1 MAKKTA
7 WGTLRRKC
15 QMRNP
20 IGEVQSAAEDSRLKF
35 RRKVK
40 VRGINLRVTST
51 QMGFKSLSPAEI
63 TQGKTHRGKF
73 LKYMR
78 QAVCIKAYFQACGG
92 NSSVGFDSDRG
103 APGSDRVE
111 ARMRACRDG
120 HAHPEEGR
128 HLQCHHSSLACKRI
142 MESLKGFWPSTFPPF
157 EMYPKETTRDSQ
169 NDWCERG
176 LSQHCL

>member
-63 TQGKTHRGKF
+63 T
-73 LKYMR
+73 
-78 QAVCIKAYFQACGG
+78 
-92 NSSVGFDSDRG
+92 
-103 APGSDRVE
+103 
-111 ARMRACRDG
+111 
-120 HAHPEEGR
+120 
-128 HLQCHHSSLACKRI
+128 
-142 MESLKGFWPSTFPPF
+142 
-157 EMYPKETTRDSQ
+157 
-169 NDWCERG
+169 
-176 LSQHCL
+176 